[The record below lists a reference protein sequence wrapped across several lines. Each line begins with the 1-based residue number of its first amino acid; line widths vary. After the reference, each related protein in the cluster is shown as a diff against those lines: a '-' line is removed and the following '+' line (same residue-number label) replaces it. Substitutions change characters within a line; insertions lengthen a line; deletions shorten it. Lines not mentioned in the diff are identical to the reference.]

1 MASQLQS
8 VDRLALIWMR
18 ADGMELEFPV
28 WAERP
33 VTIGRDVTNAVALES
48 GFVSKNHAILQ
59 YVDGAFVLEDLRSAN
74 GTRVNGVTIDEA
86 AAVAPGDELEIGDQ
100 RLLFVDRS
108 TQEAAQASP
117 GLGKTG
123 RLALTGIGTLV
134 VFGGLALLLRPDT
147 EAPIGRVSQ
156 EPVAVT
162 PQTQATPAA
171 IAPLMAAIGERA
183 RAAGIKLEDALVD
196 EAIAQERNGRLLE
209 AEALFATI
217 LASSPKHE
225 LASVRLPL
233 VATARERAV
242 QEALQ
247 AGQRSNLQLQYA
259 DAALYFERVLT
270 LTPEN
275 DQRRQTAVEGLKTAQ
290 AASAR

>member
-1 MASQLQS
+1 MATQLQS

-18 ADGMELEFPV
+18 ADGMELDFPV

-74 GTRVNGVTIDEA
+74 GTRVNGVTIDGA
-86 AAVAPGDELEIGDQ
+86 AAVVPGDELEIGDQ

-108 TQEAAQASP
+108 TQESAPVSK
-117 GLGKTG
+117 GLGKIG
-123 RLALTGIGTLV
+123 RLALTATGTLV
-134 VFGGLALLLRPDT
+134 VLGGLATLLRPAT
-147 EAPIGRVSQ
+147 EPATVATTELAP
-156 EPVAVT
+156 VT
-162 PQTQATPAA
+162 PQVAAMPSA

-183 RAAGIKLEDALVD
+183 RAAGITLEEALVD

-217 LASSPKHE
+217 LATSPKHE

-233 VATARERAV
+233 VASARERAV

-259 DAALYFERVLT
+259 DAVLYFERVLT

-290 AASAR
+290 AGTAR

>member
-48 GFVSKNHAILQ
+48 GFVSKNHAILT
-59 YVDGAFVLEDLRSAN
+59 YVDGGFVLEDLRSAN
-74 GTRVNGVTIDEA
+74 GTRVNGVTVDEA

-108 TQEAAQASP
+108 TQEATPASK
-117 GLGKTG
+117 GLGKTA
-123 RLALTGIGTLV
+123 RLAIVGIGTLV
-134 VFGGLALLLRPDT
+134 VFGGLAMLLRPNRET
-147 EAPIGRVSQ
+147 TGVVPV

-162 PQTQATPAA
+162 PQVAAAPSA

-183 RAAGIKLEDALVD
+183 RAAGITLEDALVD

-233 VATARERAV
+233 VASARERAV
-242 QEALQ
+242 QDALL
-247 AGQRSNLQLQYA
+247 AGHRSTLQLQYS

-275 DQRRQTAVEGLKTAQ
+275 DQRRQTAVEGLRTAQ
-290 AASAR
+290 AAVAR